1 MVHTLR
7 RLGVRE
13 AELED
18 TAHDVFS
25 TAWRRLETWDT
36 SRPMRPWL
44 FGIAFKVVSNQ
55 RAARTGKEELTED
68 MLDFHSPSDRPDAI
82 FEGELTRR
90 HVLAALEQLPLE
102 QRALFVG
109 HDIEKTPITEL
120 AQSFDIPL
128 NTAYSR
134 LRLARQRFENVFAQL
149 QEGVPS

>member
-1 MVHTLR
+1 MLHTLR

-25 TAWRRLETWDT
+25 TAWKRLDTWDT
-36 SRPMRPWL
+36 SRAMRPWL

-55 RAARTGKEELTED
+55 KAARTGKEELFEHLPDT
-68 MLDFHSPSDRPDAI
+68 HSLSERPDEI
-82 FEGELTRR
+82 LEGEMTRQ

-120 AQSFDIPL
+120 AETFDIPL

-134 LRLARQRFENVFAQL
+134 LRLARQRFENIFAQL